1 MPLLSLASLPFK
13 MVRNFKKLLL
23 CLVVV
28 QTLSFVMHPVS
39 ISRGRA
45 LWSTTQQDVL
55 TLSLEKP
62 LGLVLEEVEE
72 GEPKGVFV
80 LEVSEEGAAAP
91 HKEEIVG
98 LQVATVMNEDVSNLI
113 FDDVMDKLINAPS
126 PVSIE
131 FFKKLE
137 EEKPE
142 FEVGTEVTIEVLL
155 EDGKKSSVQAKVGDN
170 LRLVLLENDIEVYKG
185 LKQKLGNCGGSGQCV
200 ST

>member
-1 MPLLSLASLPFK
+1 
-13 MVRNFKKLLL
+13 
-23 CLVVV
+23 
-28 QTLSFVMHPVS
+28 MHPVS